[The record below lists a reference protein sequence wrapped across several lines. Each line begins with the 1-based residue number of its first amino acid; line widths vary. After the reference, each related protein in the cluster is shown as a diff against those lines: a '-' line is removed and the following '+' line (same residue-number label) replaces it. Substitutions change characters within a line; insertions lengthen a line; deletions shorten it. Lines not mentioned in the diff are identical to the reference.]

1 MTEGPTYRE
10 RAAHSMAVA
19 LVGWVT
25 YRIVLATGLM
35 YSGFA
40 SVTEDPATAALVE
53 RYSSLRGRVP
63 AEAVV
68 GYAGPSEPEPM
79 HQMLARYTL
88 APLRLATSDAHDWVL
103 VDLDSDTALAE
114 YVAKARAKVLAHP
127 RPGLA
132 IVERWRGTP

>member
-1 MTEGPTYRE
+1 
-10 RAAHSMAVA
+10 MAVA

-25 YRIVLATGLM
+25 YRVLLAAGLM
-35 YSGFA
+35 YSGLA
-40 SVTEDPATAALVE
+40 SVGDPATASLVE

-68 GYAGPSEPEPM
+68 GYAGPSEPESM

-114 YVAKARAKVLAHP
+114 YVAKANAKVLAHP

-132 IVERWRGTP
+132 IVERRRGTP